1 MFKSTRQFLQLESAR
16 FVIVGIANTLI
27 GTSTM
32 LFAYNVLGFGYW
44 ISSILNYVVG
54 SVFSYFANK
63 YFTFKS
69 QNKSWK
75 EIVRFISNIVVCYII
90 AYSVAQ
96 PLIRVALS
104 KIQLSNSIFE
114 QISMLTGTG
123 LFIII
128 NYCGQK
134 FFVFKK

>member
-1 MFKSTRQFLQLESAR
+1 MDNIKKILQAEGFR
-16 FVIVGIANTLI
+16 FALVGVMNTLI

-54 SVFSYFANK
+54 SIFSYFANK

-69 QNKSWK
+69 HKKSWK
-75 EIVRFISNIVVCYII
+75 EIVRFISNIIVCYII

-96 PLIRVALS
+96 PLIGMLLG
-104 KIQLSNSIFE
+104 KLQLSTSVFE
-114 QISMLTGTG
+114 QISMLTGTVI
-123 LFIII
+123 FIII
-128 NYCGQK
+128 NFCGQK
-134 FFVFKK
+134 FFVFQK

>member
-1 MFKSTRQFLQLESAR
+1 MNIIKKIFSVEGSR
-16 FVIVGIANTLI
+16 FALVGIANTLI
-27 GTSTM
+27 GTSVM

-54 SVFSYFANK
+54 SIFSYFANK

-69 QNKSWK
+69 HKKSWQ
-75 EIVRFISNIVVCYII
+75 EVVRFVANIVTCYII

-96 PLIRVALS
+96 PLINVLLG
-104 KIQLSNSIFE
+104 KFQLSTSIFE
-114 QISMLTGTG
+114 QISMLTGTV

-128 NYCGQK
+128 NFCGQK